1 MSDTTSSS
9 TTTTRIS
16 EMAENLVGS
25 EIIKLAGEIKERIKA
40 GQEIHNFTIG
50 DFNPSLFPIPQGLED
65 EIVTAYREKQTNYPA
80 SNGMLELREEVARFI
95 KQRQQL
101 SYAPSDFLISGG
113 ARPLIHAAYQALVDN
128 DDEVVFPVPSWNN
141 NHYTHMAHGKKVMI
155 ETSPDTNFMPVID
168 QLKPHMETARLIAL
182 CSPLNP
188 TGTVFSKE
196 QLQAICDE
204 VVEANKRR
212 GPENPLYV
220 LYDQIYWSL
229 CYGETVH
236 HDPVSLNEEMRPYTV
251 YIDGLSKAFAATGI
265 RVGWAFGPS
274 HIVAKMKAI
283 LGHIGAWSPKAEQVA
298 TSKFLAKNEE
308 VDTYLNWIKGEL
320 SERLESFYTG
330 FNAMAQ
336 EGYPVEVIQPQ
347 GALYLTVK
355 FSLKGKAT
363 AQVSTLDTTKDIA
376 SFLLNEAG
384 LAVVPFYAFGA
395 SHDSDWFRLSV
406 GTADKAQIVQ
416 VFDKLK
422 KALTGLN

>member
-1 MSDTTSSS
+1 M
-9 TTTTRIS
+9 
-16 EMAENLVGS
+16 
-25 EIIKLAGEIKERIKA
+25 
-40 GQEIHNFTIG
+40 
-50 DFNPSLFPIPQGLED
+50 
-65 EIVTAYREKQTNYPA
+65 
-80 SNGMLELREEVARFI
+80 
-95 KQRQQL
+95 
-101 SYAPSDFLISGG
+101 ISGG
-113 ARPLIHAAYQALVDN
+113 DRPLIHAAYQALVDN

-298 TSKFLAKNEE
+298 TS
-308 VDTYLNWIKGEL
+308 
-320 SERLESFYTG
+320 
-330 FNAMAQ
+330 M
-336 EGYPVEVIQPQ
+336 
-347 GALYLTVK
+347 
-355 FSLKGKAT
+355 
-363 AQVSTLDTTKDIA
+363 
-376 SFLLNEAG
+376 
-384 LAVVPFYAFGA
+384 
-395 SHDSDWFRLSV
+395 
-406 GTADKAQIVQ
+406 
-416 VFDKLK
+416 
-422 KALTGLN
+422 